1 MIQSYPILG
10 PCAWMGFSVPRNHRE
25 ELKVLHDCWDKGI
38 KLVLLF
44 FALWHIHIHMISHGL
59 QCTPYMNGIM
69 FLSPSSGLPCLSSN
83 ASHFF
88 VTTVTQPSLTQWF
101 DSLTFRN
108 IFFSANI
115 VSILIH
121 FPAEVRMTFCRVPLE
136 NLGGFFRNWPL
147 NCPKKFRNPNKKCN
161 RTNLTKEGLNI
172 TFGGFLNKK
181 QKR

>member
-25 ELKVLHDCWDKGI
+25 ELKVLHATLLDCWDKGI

-69 FLSPSSGLPCLSSN
+69 ILSPSSGLPCLSSN

-108 IFFSANI
+108 TFFPWIFCEHCVNTHPFS
-115 VSILIH
+115 
-121 FPAEVRMTFCRVPLE
+121 CRGSDDL
-136 NLGGFFRNWPL
+136 LS
-147 NCPKKFRNPNKKCN
+147 C
-161 RTNLTKEGLNI
+161 
-172 TFGGFLNKK
+172 TFGDGWIFS
-181 QKR
+181 QRTCRIEG

>member
-1 MIQSYPILG
+1 MV
-10 PCAWMGFSVPRNHRE
+10 C
-25 ELKVLHDCWDKGI
+25 
-38 KLVLLF
+38 
-44 FALWHIHIHMISHGL
+44 L

-69 FLSPSSGLPCLSSN
+69 ILSPSSGLPCLSSN

-108 IFFSANI
+108 TFFSMDI
-115 VSILIH
+115 LRTLCQYPSIFICRGPDDLLSC
-121 FPAEVRMTFCRVPLE
+121 TFGDGWIFSQRT
-136 NLGGFFRNWPL
+136 RNWPCKL
-147 NCPKKFRNPNKKCN
+147 PPKNSGIPTKNCN
-161 RTNLTKEGLNI
+161 RTKPTKEGLNI